1 MNISGKE
8 AGRKRHFVK
17 EQGDKVIEM
26 LETAFSKNPSPDLFI
41 ISPFTTVVSGI
52 KDYVKKYAKACQN
65 NHRESVLLKYEPSL
79 SGWLD
84 KNVGTVHWFQ
94 GKEASD

>member
-84 KNVGTVHWFQ
+84 KNVGTVHRFQ